1 MLRFQIAPSPSPDVV
16 LTQYDAALFPKFKP
30 LFVPYDESS
39 PLRPLKQSP
48 EDAETSIV
56 LENRSEK
63 AITALRCRWSKMDA
77 SGKTQNHLISSDSY
91 KLDDGRPIVAPCAR
105 QLISLSGSIDE
116 SLIDHVLAGGGCIG
130 AAIHSSV
137 RSRTETEAEIVAVNF
152 EIDFILFYDGEIGG
166 PDAERYALELNCRKP
181 AAEFVARHI
190 RLAKNEGRDVT
201 PVLAALA
208 ELPMIRRLNEP
219 KEKSHIYWIR
229 HYAGEYLRYLKWKP
243 GDNDFFQRRLLS
255 LENRPALPKFYRPEE
270 AR

>member
-1 MLRFQIAPSPSPDVV
+1 
-16 LTQYDAALFPKFKP
+16 
-30 LFVPYDESS
+30 
-39 PLRPLKQSP
+39 
-48 EDAETSIV
+48 
-56 LENRSEK
+56 
-63 AITALRCRWSKMDA
+63 MDA

-137 RSRTETEAEIVAVNF
+137 RSRTETEAEIVTVNF

-208 ELPMIRRLNEP
+208 DHVTQLQLASYSTADLAMLEAEVNALSEDEL
-219 KEKSHIYWIR
+219 
-229 HYAGEYLRYLKWKP
+229 
-243 GDNDFFQRRLLS
+243 
-255 LENRPALPKFYRPEE
+255 LEIISS
-270 AR
+270 